1 MVDGGGAR
9 TPVDLG
15 SHQAPPPAEESQC
28 VKCRRHVLLPGFL
41 GGLRGTAPGVP
52 CTWHVAG
59 GWWQVA
65 GGRAVRQQVGCR
77 LDFRWDP
84 GPFQEHWTL
93 SRTGVCRPLSP
104 RSRSHRGAWYCDICH
119 YVRSVDLAT
128 ERPFISFSPV
138 IHWCVCVLPGESS
151 PVGNMVYSISSN

>member
-52 CTWHVAG
+52 CTW
-59 GWWQVA
+59 QVA
-65 GGRAVRQQVGCR
+65 GGRWQGCEAAGRLQARLPVGSR
-77 LDFRWDP
+77 AIPGTLDSVKNW
-84 GPFQEHWTL
+84 
-93 SRTGVCRPLSP
+93 SVSSPLSP
-104 RSRSHRGAWYCDICH
+104 
-119 YVRSVDLAT
+119 
-128 ERPFISFSPV
+128 ISELPR
-138 IHWCVCVLPGESS
+138 CLVL
-151 PVGNMVYSISSN
+151 